1 MTASDDTYDHTF
13 RSCQHPLMCQARAES
28 DGLLL
33 TVPLLTDLDRR
44 LFPVLLRLVQE
55 VDGHRICMG
64 NWNSSQITQ
73 LDQVLLP
80 TDSVAAL
87 SESLLALSKHLVTR
101 IDTLWAARQQAVYH
115 TALSNTPEADPP
127 SFVHYNVAASSV
139 ASSLPLLLR
148 SSMQSDSAMF
158 LASTLPGETGRD
170 PS

>member
-1 MTASDDTYDHTF
+1 MIYHGG
-13 RSCQHPLMCQARAES
+13 P
-28 DGLLL
+28 
-33 TVPLLTDLDRR
+33 VITD
-44 LFPVLLRLVQE
+44 VRLVQE

-115 TALSNTPEADPP
+115 TALSNTPEADP
-127 SFVHYNVAASSV
+127 A
-139 ASSLPLLLR
+139 LLR
-148 SSMQSDSAMF
+148 ALQRRCLKRRLITASAPSVFYMQSDTAMF
-158 LASTLPGETGRD
+158 LASIPPGERHNFKRSGSQLT
-170 PS
+170 